1 MKRPLAFFGLS
12 FLTAQLFAVVLP
24 PAAILLP
31 AAFLMGLAL
40 FSRKRPVPA
49 SWWAAGLAVL
59 LSFGSHGVFLALRVQ
74 PALSWVGD
82 SGSIRAVVEESEPS
96 FQDGLVWGVITV
108 TEIEGR
114 PVSFRAR
121 VEDLPDSRPGEEI
134 RGTFAFEAL
143 PTDPW
148 KNSRYAD
155 GVYVQAVYQSDISW
169 LGESGALRFRLAALR
184 RDLSFELRR
193 YLPEPYGPILAAI
206 TTGDKS
212 RLSDSVQAVF
222 RRAGISH
229 LAVVSGLHLT
239 LICGLFAGR
248 IDAKARLRRLRAAG
262 CVLLTLLIM
271 GITGFTP
278 SICRAGLTMLL
289 LCLGSLLL
297 APADGLTSLGLAGIL
312 LCLQNSYAVWDL
324 SFQLSFCATAG
335 VLLAGECSRRWA
347 DSPSRARR
355 FCARA
360 GSFLLPSTFAALAT
374 LPVQLVQGLSV
385 SGVSVLTNLLV
396 GWLIPPIL
404 FLGVW
409 AALCGLLPL
418 MALASMLF
426 SLLAGIF
433 VRLLWG
439 IASFTAS
446 LPLSRLSLP
455 PRYTLWLLFLG
466 ALAWL
471 FCRKRRQGILLCCLL
486 ALIFGGGGLLGAA
499 LERDVVRVYLLG
511 NGANPCA
518 VLVQNRAA
526 CVLFRGGRAN
536 QLEVEEFLEEKGI
549 EDVGLWVLLAQ
560 EESQASGFQAD
571 QILRAEELPL
581 YEAESYEAAGCS
593 LTVLNQP
600 DGNLAVVNAGGCR
613 LAMAAGQIHLSSPL
627 QADVYLG
634 GYADP
639 AFLAGAR
646 VLITSLSY
654 DWLSE
659 VDREQVLYSQGTP
672 YVEIRPGRSWQLW
685 KGEDIF
691 G

>member
-1 MKRPLAFFGLS
+1 MRRPLAFFGLS

-40 FSRKRPVPA
+40 FSRKKPVPA
-49 SWWAAGLAVL
+49 SWWAAGAAVL
-59 LSFGSHGVFLALRVQ
+59 LSFAFHGLFLAFRVR
-74 PALSWVGD
+74 PALSWVGV
-82 SGSIRAVVEESEPS
+82 SGTVEAVVEESEPS
-96 FQDGLVWGVITV
+96 FQDGLVRGVITV

-114 PVSFRAR
+114 PVHFRAR

-134 RGTFAFEAL
+134 RGSFSFEAL
-143 PTDPW
+143 PADPW
-148 KNSRYAD
+148 QSSRYAD
-155 GVYVQAVYQSDISW
+155 GVYVQAVYQGDISW
-169 LGESGALRFRLAALR
+169 QGDSGALRFRLAELR
-184 RDLSFELRR
+184 GKMSFQLRR

-212 RLSDSVQAVF
+212 RLDDSVQAVF

-239 LICGLFAGR
+239 LICGLFVGQ
-248 IDAKARLRRLRAAG
+248 IDLKSHRRRLRAAG

-335 VLLAGECSRRWA
+335 VLLAGECGHRWE
-347 DSPSRARR
+347 DSPSRTRR
-355 FCARA
+355 LLAKAA
-360 GSFLLPSTFAALAT
+360 GFVLPSAFAALAT

-409 AALCGLLPL
+409 AALCGLFPL
-418 MALASMLF
+418 FGFAGMLF
-426 SLLAGIF
+426 SLLAGLL
-433 VRLLWG
+433 VRLLWK
-439 IASFTAS
+439 IACFTAA

-466 ALAWL
+466 GLAWL
-471 FCRKRRQGILLCCLL
+471 FCRKRREKALLCCLL
-486 ALIFGGGGLLGAA
+486 VLIFGGGGLLGWA
-499 LERDVVRVYLLG
+499 LERDVIRVYLLG

-518 VLVQNRAA
+518 VLVQNKTA

-536 QLEVEEFLEEKGI
+536 QLEVEEFLEEKGL
-549 EDVGLWVLLAQ
+549 DSADLWLLLAQ
-560 EESQASGFQAD
+560 EESQASDFKAD
-571 QILRAEELPL
+571 QVLRAEELPL
-581 YEAESYEAAGCS
+581 YEAGRYEAAGCS

-600 DGNLAVVNAGGCR
+600 DGNLVVADAGGCR
-613 LAMAAGQIHLSSPL
+613 LVMAAGKIHLASPL

-639 AFLAGAR
+639 GFLAGAQ
-646 VLITSLSY
+646 VLTTSLSY
-654 DWLSE
+654 GWLE
-659 VDREQVLYSQGTP
+659 AINPEDLLYSQGTP